1 MSEGLKIVQR
11 VGAVAAGL
19 TGLLLFA
26 FAAYAGQEAAP
37 VLADEPEITFLNPEQ
52 GAVLKEK
59 PFVLQMCFKEPVNV
73 NDLDKGGDFRFRVL
87 QPDNKGLGMR
97 IVFQPDGYGVAIY
110 PGLSDG
116 EVPDGEWTWEYRLT
130 DKVNTSD
137 ATEGVVKFEV
147 NAAEGKE
154 IVSETPPACLG
165 AGLTPIPTAPHPGAT
180 GSVTPTPDVIDG
192 GDEEDGGSDVDI
204 LKLAL
209 LTIGAA
215 GIAGVLALI
224 GYVVRKRIGYEP
236 HAPHEGEEP
245 PGHH

>member
-1 MSEGLKIVQR
+1 MNEGLKIVQR
-11 VGAVAAGL
+11 FGAIVAGL
-19 TGLLLFA
+19 TGLLLFV
-26 FAAYAGQEAAP
+26 FAAYTGQQATP
-37 VLADEPEITFLNPEQ
+37 TLADEPEITYQYPED
-52 GAVLKEK
+52 GDVLKEP

-73 NDLDKGGDFRFRVL
+73 NDLDQGGDFSFRL
-87 QPDNKGLGMR
+87 LLPDNRGLGMR

-110 PGLSDG
+110 AGLPDG
-116 EVPDGEWTWEYRLT
+116 EIPDGEWTWEYRLT
-130 DKVNTSD
+130 DRVDTTD

-165 AGLTPIPTAPHPGAT
+165 EGLTPIPTAPDAEAT
-180 GSVTPTPDVIDG
+180 GSVTPTPDVINAD
-192 GDEEDGGSDVDI
+192 DEEDGGTDVDI